1 VRFRR
6 GQFDDLVER
15 QLELFA
21 RDEAALLAEADEAES
36 AWIRSGRD
44 NAEDAYG
51 DYQLV
56 VDAIADR
63 VLEIRDGYAAT
74 LAEDKAEAYLR
85 AFTAGVKR
93 RFGRYASLVS
103 DVESA

>member
-1 VRFRR
+1 MRLRR
-6 GQFDDLVER
+6 GAFDDVWER
-15 QLELFA
+15 QLALFA
-21 RDEAALLAEADEAES
+21 SEESDLLAEADEAEA
-36 AWIRSGRD
+36 AWIRAGRED
-44 NAEDAYG
+44 AEEAYG

-56 VDAIADR
+56 VDAISDR